1 MESYIS
7 LVAADLLRRFGHD
20 LSRVSVVFPN
30 KRASLFLNQEL
41 ARQSG
46 GTIWSPSYITI
57 SDLFRRHSTLTVAD
71 QILLV
76 CRLYHVYVDIT
87 GYTGETLDKFYN
99 WGVILLSDFD
109 DIDKNMA
116 DSEKVFKIVTDLHEL
131 DDISYLDDTQR
142 EALKHFFSA
151 FSDNKPSEMR
161 EKFMRLWKRLYE
173 IYTTFRESLRNDGL
187 AYEGM
192 LYRDVA
198 EDNGLDFGDDTYCFV
213 GFNMLHA
220 VEQRIFS
227 RLRNMYG
234 EEPGGHPHALFYWD
248 YDDYYMTSEHEA
260 GHFIS
265 SYLTRFPDALSE
277 CGDTIHNNFRTTDI
291 TYISSPTENL
301 QARYVHDWL
310 LEKERWKDGP
320 RTAIVMADET
330 LLQSIIHSLPDE
342 VKSVNITTGY
352 PLSQSPGVS
361 LLQYLID
368 LQTAGLVSGT
378 SNYRL
383 RYVRNVL
390 RHPYIASLF
399 DAVPTLISG
408 LNTSNNY
415 YPSRETLSADNDLR
429 VIFSDL
435 SSFPP
440 SAGSESPMPFNARLA
455 LWIESVIIIVSRQK
469 EAFSPLDIESLYRI
483 YQILERLYALVSD
496 NILTVDTTTF
506 TRLLFQIISSS
517 TVPYHG
523 EPIEGIQ
530 IMGVLETRCL
540 DFEHV
545 LLLSSNEGNMP
556 KGVGEASFL
565 PHSVRRAHGLTT
577 IEHKVGIYSYYF
589 HRLLQRAGDATI
601 TYNSSTE
608 GMNTGEMSRF
618 MLQVMVE
625 RDRPVRRLSLTT
637 GQTATLSS
645 PHPVIKDDLVMKQL
659 TDMFSDR
666 VISPTSLGT
675 YLRCQV
681 LYYYQ
686 HVAHLR
692 EADNNDIDEID
703 NRTFGNIFH
712 AAAENIYKKIS
723 DNNNT
728 VSTHA
733 IEAAISD
740 PSLIERCVDEAF
752 RTELFHISGEAH
764 GDGMSGGHVM
774 TPKYSG
780 LQIINRKVII
790 RFLHNLLRHDMESA
804 PIKILGTEEKVSH
817 TFTFNINGEETD
829 IRMGGY
835 IDRLDMSG
843 GKIRVIDYKTGS
855 RQQKELKSTDDIF
868 DASKIESHTD
878 YYLQT
883 LLYAVIIAADKS
895 INPMSLP
902 VTPQLFFVQKMSSR
916 DFSPSLV
923 INGAEI
929 DDARD
934 IAKEYIEGLQRLLA
948 DILNPE
954 LPFAPTSRTATCLTC
969 PLSQI
974 CRT

>member
-1 MESYIS
+1 
-7 LVAADLLRRFGHD
+7 
-20 LSRVSVVFPN
+20 
-30 KRASLFLNQEL
+30 
-41 ARQSG
+41 
-46 GTIWSPSYITI
+46 
-57 SDLFRRHSTLTVAD
+57 
-71 QILLV
+71 
-76 CRLYHVYVDIT
+76 
-87 GYTGETLDKFYN
+87 
-99 WGVILLSDFD
+99 
-109 DIDKNMA
+109 
-116 DSEKVFKIVTDLHEL
+116 
-131 DDISYLDDTQR
+131 
-142 EALKHFFSA
+142 
-151 FSDNKPSEMR
+151 
-161 EKFMRLWKRLYE
+161 
-173 IYTTFRESLRNDGL
+173 
-187 AYEGM
+187 
-192 LYRDVA
+192 
-198 EDNGLDFGDDTYCFV
+198 
-213 GFNMLHA
+213 
-220 VEQRIFS
+220 
-227 RLRNMYG
+227 
-234 EEPGGHPHALFYWD
+234 
-248 YDDYYMTSEHEA
+248 
-260 GHFIS
+260 
-265 SYLTRFPDALSE
+265 
-277 CGDTIHNNFRTTDI
+277 
-291 TYISSPTENL
+291 
-301 QARYVHDWL
+301 
-310 LEKERWKDGP
+310 
-320 RTAIVMADET
+320 
-330 LLQSIIHSLPDE
+330 
-342 VKSVNITTGY
+342 
-352 PLSQSPGVS
+352 
-361 LLQYLID
+361 
-368 LQTAGLVSGT
+368 
-378 SNYRL
+378 
-383 RYVRNVL
+383 
-390 RHPYIASLF
+390 
-399 DAVPTLISG
+399 
-408 LNTSNNY
+408 
-415 YPSRETLSADNDLR
+415 
-429 VIFSDL
+429 
-435 SSFPP
+435 
-440 SAGSESPMPFNARLA
+440 
-455 LWIESVIIIVSRQK
+455 
-469 EAFSPLDIESLYRI
+469 
-483 YQILERLYALVSD
+483 
-496 NILTVDTTTF
+496 
-506 TRLLFQIISSS
+506 
-517 TVPYHG
+517 
-523 EPIEGIQ
+523 
-530 IMGVLETRCL
+530 
-540 DFEHV
+540 
-545 LLLSSNEGNMP
+545 MP

-929 DDARD
+929 DDTQD

>member
-7 LVAADLLRRFGHD
+7 LVAADLLHRFGHD

-57 SDLFRRHSTLTVAD
+57 SDLFRRHSPLTVAD

-87 GYTGETLDKFYN
+87 GYTGETLDKFYS

-116 DSEKVFKIVTDLHEL
+116 DAEKVFKIVTDLHEL

-142 EALKHFFSA
+142 ETLKHFFSA
-151 FSDNKPSEMR
+151 FSDSKPSEMR
-161 EKFMRLWKRLYE
+161 ERFMRLWKRLYD
-173 IYTTFRESLRNDGL
+173 IYTTFRESLRRDGL

-198 EDNGLDFGDDTYCFV
+198 EDKGLDFGEDTYCFV

-227 RLRNMYG
+227 RLLNMSI
-234 EEPGGHPHALFYWD
+234 EEAGGHPRALFYWD
-248 YDDYYMTSEHEA
+248 YDDYYMTSDHEA

-265 SYLTRFPDALSE
+265 SYLSRFPDALSE
-277 CGDTIHNNFRTTDI
+277 RADTIHNNFRTTDI

-310 LEKERWKDGP
+310 LKNERWKDGP
-320 RTAIVMADET
+320 RTAIVMADEA

-390 RHPYIASLF
+390 RHPYITTLSGS
-399 DAVPTLISG
+399 VPPLISN
-408 LNTSNNY
+408 LDSANNY
-415 YPSRETLSADNDLR
+415 YPSREMLSADSDLS

-435 SSFPP
+435 STCPPP
-440 SAGSESPMPFNARLA
+440 SESGSPMPFNARLA
-455 LWIESVIIIVSRQK
+455 LWLESVIVIVSRQK
-469 EAFSPLDIESLYRI
+469 ESFSPLDIESLYRI
-483 YQILERLYALVSD
+483 FQILERLYALVSD

-556 KGVGEASFL
+556 KGVSEASFL

-608 GMNTGEMSRF
+608 GMRTGEMSRF

-637 GQTATLSS
+637 GQASTMSS
-645 PHPVIKDDLVMKQL
+645 PHPVIKDHLVMRQL
-659 TDMFSDR
+659 TDMFKER
-666 VISPTSLGT
+666 MISPTSLGT

-686 HVAHLR
+686 HVAQLR
-692 EADNNDIDEID
+692 ETDNNDIEEID

-712 AAAENIYKKIS
+712 TAAENIYKMIS
-723 DNNNT
+723 DGSQT
-728 VSTHA
+728 VTRHA
-733 IEAAISD
+733 IKAAMDD

-752 RTELFHISGEAH
+752 RKELFHICNDTNG
-764 GDGMSGGHVM
+764 GPIQGMHTM
-774 TPKYSG
+774 PPKYSG
-780 LQIINRKVII
+780 LQIINRRVII
-790 RFLHNLLRHDMESA
+790 RLLLNLLRHDLESA
-804 PIKILGTEEKVSH
+804 PITILGTEEKVSH
-817 TFTFNINGEETD
+817 TFTFKINGED
-829 IRMGGY
+829 INIRMGGF

-855 RQQKELKSTDDIF
+855 RQQKELKSTEDIF
-868 DASKIESHTD
+868 DALKIESHTD

-883 LLYAVIIAADKS
+883 LLYSVIVAASKS
-895 INPMSLP
+895 HNPMSLP
-902 VTPQLFFVQKMSSR
+902 VTPQLFFVQKMSSET
-916 DFSPSLV
+916 FSPSLV
-923 INGAEI
+923 IGGDEI
-929 DDARD
+929 DDVSLVA
-934 IAKEYIEGLQRLLA
+934 AEYLEGIEGLLA
-948 DILNPE
+948 DIMNPE
-954 LPFAPTSRTATCLTC
+954 LPFSPTSRVQTCLTC

-974 CRT
+974 CHT